1 MAEVAGDAFAR
12 IRGVEFRMDIWTIDR
27 WSGGPVDRW
36 TGGPVSR

>member
-27 WSGGPVDRW
+27 WTRW